1 MSMRRRSQR
10 HWLMVAATAGLLA
23 AVYAF
28 VDLRPR
34 VDQYFFFSSDDPQLQ
49 ETRKI
54 DERFPSGSQLIL
66 SVASP
71 DISSDA
77 YLERLQRLTDRIA
90 SVPSV
95 TGVRS
100 LADGPKD
107 FKDAEASPF
116 WRRLLIADNRR
127 SS

>member
-1 MSMRRRSQR
+1 MAPKVRAERLWL
-10 HWLMVAATAGLLA
+10 HWLMIAATAVLLVF
-23 AVYAF
+23 VYAF

-34 VDQYFFFSSDDPQLQ
+34 VDQYFFFASDDPQLQ
-49 ETRKI
+49 ESNTI
-54 DERFPSGSQLIL
+54 DQRFPSGSQLIL

-77 YLERLQRLTDRIA
+77 YLERLEKLTERIA
-90 SVPSV
+90 AMPAV

-107 FKDAEASPF
+107 F
-116 WRRLLIADNRR
+116 
-127 SS
+127 